1 MSDERGVGVIRMLL
15 LWGVLAFLAREAIL
29 AGWIDRLIM

>member
-1 MSDERGVGVIRMLL
+1 MYREGTGMIRSIIFWGIMVLL
-15 LWGVLAFLAREAIL
+15 VREAVL

>member
-1 MSDERGVGVIRMLL
+1 MVIRILLIWGVIVLL
-15 LWGVLAFLAREAIL
+15 VREAIL